1 MYSVEGTRIY
11 TAQDQQPGKRI
22 EGLLKDIP
30 ENYQYTG
37 FDLNVRF
44 NQKTFPLPIV
54 TVNPQE
60 PINKR
65 LSIAWFNPLRPDLAK
80 AAAAD
85 MANIGWE
92 MVKNDLYR
100 PVLIVVP
107 PTEKSL
113 ELSLQTMRNLSD
125 KGAKEISAFKFS
137 GGIFQPAEDK
147 RQVTVQLDKDQPAI
161 PVTPDRQT
169 GIFRVTE
176 GQRQEIIGI
185 CYQPV
190 TGKNKFLYLT
200 EKQIA
205 DFNEFIKNN
214 GRVIF
219 NEDVVNTGATI
230 KAMRQLFVNFC
241 GAEAADIQ
249 TVAAAFEGNR
259 PCSDPTVHYAIWLP
273 EWIGKF

>member
-100 PVLIVVP
+100 PVLMVVP

-147 RQVTVQLDKDQPAI
+147 RQVLVRLGEDQPLTA
-161 PVTPDRQT
+161 VSPDERT
-169 GIFRVTE
+169 GIFRLE
-176 GQRQEIIGI
+176 HHGQTITGV

-190 TGKNKFLYLT
+190 TGKNKFIYLT
-200 EKQIA
+200 ERQIA

-219 NEDVVNTGATI
+219 SEDVVSTGATI
-230 KAMRQLFVNFC
+230 RAMRRLFVNFC
-241 GAEAADIQ
+241 GAEAADTQ
-249 TVAAAFEGNR
+249 TVAAAFEGNQ
-259 PCSDPTVHYAIWLP
+259 PCPDKTVKYVIWLP
-273 EWIGKF
+273 EWVGKF